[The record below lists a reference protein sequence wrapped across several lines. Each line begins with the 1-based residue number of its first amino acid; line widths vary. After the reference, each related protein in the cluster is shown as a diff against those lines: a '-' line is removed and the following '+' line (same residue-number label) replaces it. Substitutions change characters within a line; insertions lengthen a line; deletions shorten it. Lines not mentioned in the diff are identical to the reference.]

1 MSKISELMIVERL
14 LHSLFG
20 SLPKKSNTDSLLF
33 KKKHNDSLRAIE
45 NSTHCYKTSQEMI
58 VLLVSYLERQ
68 CHKLKCPKY
77 YFRSFQSQFL
87 SSPVNCLKL
96 LLHVHL
102 KASFLSAF
110 VVSLQVHLHFHRYLL
125 RCYFA

>member
-1 MSKISELMIVERL
+1 MSKISELIIVERL

-20 SLPKKSNTDSLLF
+20 SLPKVTLTGFYL

-87 SSPVNCLKL
+87 SSQVNCLKL